1 MDAHSRPTS
10 AFQAPSAPDLI
21 ERMKSVPAKMADV
34 TKTIEDWRLDYRAQ
48 LDRRRGQP
56 DVAILGRF
64 ASGLLERQMR
74 GETYERRVA
83 IFLREFQAYTELT
96 EERVVAVLAEAGYRF
111 PDDGRQV
118 MMNVKQLVTKPG
130 FSWRDYFAEAEENY
144 ESNFPNDDFLR
155 IKYVSY
161 KTRDFALSEF
171 SDRFVA
177 IDMQVGKVILRTGLF
192 LHGYGDP
199 RIDAAYRSD
208 RGYLFMHGLVLKLS
222 KQTGWPGA
230 GYSPGEMDRMFWLFG
245 RSICAAKPRCTHCP
259 AREVCLTGRR
269 LEPGDTA
276 RLTGG
281 PVAERSPTRRDRPML
296 TIHAEVFLAAK
307 LLSREKTTFT
317 SRELRAKIEEE
328 FGDTRPG
335 VTTHICAHCVA
346 NAPKNTF
353 VAYNY
358 LWRVG
363 RGRYRLFDPRSDHP
377 HPTRKGGR
385 TTPDPAGIPPNYQ
398 HLLS

>member
-1 MDAHSRPTS
+1 
-10 AFQAPSAPDLI
+10 
-21 ERMKSVPAKMADV
+21 MKSVPAKMADV

-48 LDRRRGQP
+48 LDRRRGEP
-56 DVAILGRF
+56 DVAVLGRF

-74 GETYERRVA
+74 GEAYERRVA

-118 MMNVKQLVTKPG
+118 MMDLEKLVTKPG
-130 FSWRDYFAEAEENY
+130 FSWREYFAKAEANY

-155 IKYVSY
+155 IKYVGY

-208 RGYLFMHGLVLKLS
+208 RGYLFMHALVLKLS

-245 RSICAAKPRCTHCP
+245 RRICTTKPRCTRCP
-259 AREVCLTGRR
+259 VREVCLTGGR
-269 LEPGDTA
+269 LEPVDTA
-276 RLTGG
+276 PVTG
-281 PVAERSPTRRDRPML
+281 RSPAQRSRTRRDGPML
-296 TIHAEVFLAAK
+296 TIHTEVFLAAR
-307 LLSREKTTFT
+307 LLSRRKTTFA
-317 SRELRAKIEEE
+317 SQELRDKIEDE

-335 VTTHICAHCVA
+335 VATHISAHCVA

-358 LWRVG
+358 LWRVD
-363 RGRYRLFDPRSDHP
+363 RGRYRLFDPRTDHP
-377 HPTRKGGR
+377 HPSRKGGR
-385 TTPDPAGIPPNYQ
+385 TTPDPGGVPRRLKY
-398 HLLS
+398 LLS